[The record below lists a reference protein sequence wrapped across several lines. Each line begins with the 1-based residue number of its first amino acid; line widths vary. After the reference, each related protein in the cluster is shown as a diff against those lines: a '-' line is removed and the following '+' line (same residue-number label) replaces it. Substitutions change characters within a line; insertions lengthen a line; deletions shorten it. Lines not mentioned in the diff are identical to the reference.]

1 MDCSKGTE
9 LGGNQFI
16 GFPAK
21 TSVVKWDHKKSSQ
34 RKKITKIA
42 TEAAEQSHRQQTP
55 SVSLVEK
62 HKKSLRNLTHMTQ
75 SWLRMKNQQNKEK
88 KSISTSIIHLPAR
101 RTFVCS
107 LDLKVA
113 LHRKKLNNFCRLG
126 RNFAGWVREF
136 YEQKQHRCIF

>member
-21 TSVVKWDHKKSSQ
+21 TSVVKWDHKRAAKE
-34 RKKITKIA
+34 KDYKIA

-101 RTFVCS
+101 RTFVC
-107 LDLKVA
+107 A
-113 LHRKKLNNFCRLG
+113 L
-126 RNFAGWVREF
+126 WT
-136 YEQKQHRCIF
+136 